1 MQDIEFDVVKC
12 VTSGD
17 GFIEGKIYAVVGV
30 NNGIHVLRESEY
42 GDCYEFIA
50 CSGGIG
56 MGDLNNFDD
65 SGKPS
70 FDYMRIRNCLTI
82 IDE

>member
-1 MQDIEFDVVKC
+1 MRDIEFDIVKC

-17 GFIEGKIYAVVGV
+17 GFIQGKIYAVVGE
-30 NNGIHVLRESEY
+30 NNGIHVLREDKY

-50 CSGGIG
+50 CSGGVGI
-56 MGDLNNFDD
+56 GDLNNYDN

-70 FDYMRIRNCLTI
+70 FDYMRIQNCLAI